1 MEISCLKD
9 TEVAEYADELES
21 FAESLSDEG
30 HVEEEGIFNQHPST
44 RTIPWSEHPPRL
56 SRRPTEN
63 IVRDKPGPNGK
74 CKTAMTIEDVFYVQL
89 SLIS

>member
-9 TEVAEYADELES
+9 TEVAEYADELEC

-30 HVEEEGIFNQHPST
+30 HVEEEGIFNQQ
-44 RTIPWSEHPPRL
+44 TIPWSEHPPRL

-74 CKTAMTIEDVFYVQL
+74 CKTAMTIEDVFYAQL